1 MENIIYG
8 RFMRKEEA
16 RQTRKS
22 NLLGKTTDEELV
34 PAFEATKVLGVLDEL
49 SSEKLIDLHK
59 LIGGDGSARIIVLF
73 IPEEEPVVSGIP
85 FRNSDEIN
93 DILGYNLRE
102 SKFKS
107 GTKISING
115 TIKI

>member
-49 SSEKLIDLHK
+49 SSEKLKIYINL
-59 LIGGDGSARIIVLF
+59 LAEMALPELLF
-73 IPEEEPVVSGIP
+73 FLFLKKNQLFPE
-85 FRNSDEIN
+85 FLLEIQM
-93 DILGYNLRE
+93 
-102 SKFKS
+102 K
-107 GTKISING
+107 
-115 TIKI
+115 